1 MKILVC
7 TDGQAHSEA
16 AIRKAIQLGLTLPA
30 EVTALHV
37 VDPWLKKFFNEL
49 YAQGRR
55 RYLEYV
61 DECLQ
66 EEADRARCDFHALC
80 HAEGLEAGF
89 KVRYGEPLQE
99 ILAELQESG
108 PNLVV
113 AGGKELNAWGRFRSR
128 NLTRQLQKRA
138 RTPVAVI
145 TATNTPAGDPVRPCS

>member
-16 AIRKAIQLGLTLPA
+16 AIQKAIQLGLKLRA
-30 EVTALHV
+30 ELTALHV
-37 VDPWLKKFFNEL
+37 VDPWLKKFYSEL

-61 DECLQ
+61 DECLH
-66 EEADRARCDFHALC
+66 EEADKTRWGFEARC

-99 ILAELQESG
+99 ILEELQESA
-108 PNLVV
+108 PDLVV
-113 AGGKELNAWGRFRSR
+113 AGGRVLNAWGRFRSR
-128 NLTRQLQKRA
+128 NLTRQLQKRT

-145 TATNTPAGDPVRPCS
+145 NATSTPAGDPVRPCS